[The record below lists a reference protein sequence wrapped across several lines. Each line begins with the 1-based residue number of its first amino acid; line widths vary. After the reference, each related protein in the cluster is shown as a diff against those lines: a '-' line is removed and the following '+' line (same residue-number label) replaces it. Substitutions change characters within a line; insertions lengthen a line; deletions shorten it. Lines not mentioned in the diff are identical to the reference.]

1 MKKPGRKANGEPK
14 AGAAAAERGSP
25 VRRFVRSTRKWAARA
40 AAAAVLAAVAAVALP
55 AFVNPPSTARIA
67 GEYFRLGEVRQ
78 DWVALEAVP
87 DHLPSLIAAAQDA
100 EFCRHWGFD
109 LDAAL
114 RGAGG
119 GTISQQVARGLY
131 LWESDGGLR
140 RALEIPATWA
150 IEIAWSKRRIMEI
163 YLNTAKFDRGVF
175 GAAEGAR
182 AYFGVE
188 PGALTPKQ
196 SALLAAVLDS
206 PEDLD
211 AGNPGAALSGRA
223 ERLLGVEAAAGVAR
237 SRCFNA

>member
-1 MKKPGRKANGEPK
+1 MKKPGRKANGESK
-14 AGAAAAERGSP
+14 AAAAAESGSA
-25 VRRFVRSTRKWAARA
+25 VRRLVRSTRKWAARA
-40 AAAAVLAAVAAVALP
+40 AGAIVLAAVCAVALP

-87 DHLPSLIAAAQDA
+87 DHLPSLIAAAEDA
-100 EFCRHWGFD
+100 AFCRHWGFD
-109 LDAAL
+109 LDSAL
-114 RGAGG
+114 SGAGD

-131 LWESDGGLR
+131 LWQSDGGLR

-182 AYFGVE
+182 NYFGVE

-196 SALLAAVLDS
+196 SALLAVVLAS

-211 AGNPGAALSGRA
+211 AGDPGAALNGRA
-223 ERLLGVEAAAGVAR
+223 ERLLGVEAAAGGAW
-237 SRCFNA
+237 SGCFNA

>member
-1 MKKPGRKANGEPK
+1 M
-14 AGAAAAERGSP
+14 
-25 VRRFVRSTRKWAARA
+25 
-40 AAAAVLAAVAAVALP
+40 
-55 AFVNPPSTARIA
+55 NPPSTTRIA

-78 DWVALEAVP
+78 DWIALEAVP
-87 DHLPSLIAAAQDA
+87 DYLPSLIAAAEDA
-100 EFCRHWGFD
+100 TFCRHWGFD
-109 LDAAL
+109 LDSV
-114 RGAGG
+114 RTGAGD

-182 AYFGVE
+182 SYFGVE

-196 SALLAAVLDS
+196 SALLAVVLAS

-223 ERLLGVEAAAGVAR
+223 ERLLGVKAAAGETGFG
-237 SRCFNA
+237 CFNA